1 MGNLKELYKFIFSEH
16 LTKMLGF
23 LQVTIGVLA
32 AADGVLPESWI
43 KYMILFTGLMTAWRG
58 FFNSSQIT
66 KDPPPSE

>member
-1 MGNLKELYKFIFSEH
+1 MDKLKDIYHFIFSEH

-32 AADGVLPESWI
+32 TADGVLPDHAI
-43 KYMILFTGLMTAWRG
+43 KYCILGTGLMTAWRG
-58 FFNSSQIT
+58 FFNSAQVT